1 MQPISPAQLK
11 IFNDVWKD
19 DPTWFADNGGQGNN
33 RDVQVHN
40 GRPFYF
46 SNWVQNEF
54 RVATIVLAVLLTFVS
69 VALIAFV
76 ASVFACP
83 KIFGLEKAKN

>member
-1 MQPISPAQLK
+1 
-11 IFNDVWKD
+11 
-19 DPTWFADNGGQGNN
+19 
-33 RDVQVHN
+33 
-40 GRPFYF
+40 
-46 SNWVQNEF
+46 VQNEF

-83 KIFGLEKAKN
+83 KIFGLAKAAKN